1 MSLQFS
7 TYDLRVQES
16 ESGRRIYDIIRKKYV
31 VLTPG
36 EWVRQHIIH
45 YLITDHGF
53 PKSLISV
60 EKQLTVN
67 TLTRRTDIV
76 LYNHAGKP
84 VLIVECKAS
93 DIKLSQAAVDQAARY
108 NLTLQV
114 PWLWVTNGVSHVWCH
129 ISHEEGNWRVEG
141 HLPPVSELLR

>member
-7 TYDLRVQES
+7 TYDLRIQEA
-16 ESGRRIYDIIRKKYV
+16 ETGTRIYDIIRKKYV
-31 VLTPG
+31 ALTPE

-45 YLITDHGF
+45 YLVSDHGF
-53 PKSLISV
+53 PKGLISV

-76 LYNHAGKP
+76 LYNHSGKP
-84 VLIVECKAS
+84 VMIVECKAPEV
-93 DIKLSQAAVDQAARY
+93 KLAQAAVDQAARY

-114 PWLWVTNGVSHVWCH
+114 PWLWVTNGKGHVWCR
-129 ISHEEGNWRVEG
+129 IEQEAGTWQLLDS
-141 HLPPVSELLR
+141 LPSNSELLR